1 MNNKKEFDLLCDLAR
16 LLKKYGPEPFE
27 GLASEI
33 SNPEFAER
41 FVEVLRTTATVFRRL
56 PRAERKSRIRSSG
69 NDFRSTLTSVE
80 KSNAEKGALLI
91 QLYDGLTTKSL
102 LPTLREMKNFAL
114 DNGLPPLKSTSH
126 EKAIIPFVKT
136 FLQMP
141 LEDIR
146 DYLRRIQP
154 SPSSD
159 DRSLEGWSRIIFGS
173 QGRVETL

>member
-1 MNNKKEFDLLCDLAR
+1 MNNKKEFALLCDFAK
-16 LLKKYGPEPFE
+16 LLQKYGPETFE
-27 GLASEI
+27 GLANEM

-41 FVEVLRTTATVFRRL
+41 FLEVLKTTAKVYRRL
-56 PRAERKSRIRSSG
+56 PKAGRKSRFHSPGI
-69 NDFRSTLTSVE
+69 DFRSTLTSVQ
-80 KSNAEKGALLI
+80 KSDAERGALLI

-141 LEDIR
+141 VEDIR

-159 DRSLEGWSRIIFGS
+159 DRSLEGWSNIIFGS
-173 QGRVETL
+173 QARVSKM